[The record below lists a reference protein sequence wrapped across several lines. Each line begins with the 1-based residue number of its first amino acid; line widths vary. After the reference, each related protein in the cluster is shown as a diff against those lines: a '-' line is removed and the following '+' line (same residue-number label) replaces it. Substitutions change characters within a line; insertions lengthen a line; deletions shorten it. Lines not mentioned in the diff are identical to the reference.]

1 MLALKDFAAGDDH
14 DNVSDD
20 TASRSI
26 DEMND
31 GNSPTTV
38 AAYATVLGSELLPA
52 TTAPPRENGERG
64 SASRRC
70 A

>member
-38 AAYATVLGSELLPA
+38 AAYATVLGSEL
-52 TTAPPRENGERG
+52 
-64 SASRRC
+64 SC
-70 A
+70 

>member
-31 GNSPTTV
+31 DNAMTIV
-38 AAYATVLGSELLPA
+38 AASDATVLLSEP
-52 TTAPPRENGERG
+52 T
-64 SASRRC
+64 
-70 A
+70 